1 MFSNFISKLELW
13 GKLENQYDYSKD
25 QAQTQKKLEEIYENL
40 KKQFSNDIDE
50 KQQNIKNLMDNL
62 KGKTVPEEVMKIIN
76 EEMQRFM
83 QMEKNHGDW
92 QVTKTYLEYLTKMPF
107 GVHGEDNFDIA
118 MARDIL
124 DKGHYG
130 MQDVKQRILEFIAVG
145 KLNQSV

>member
-1 MFSNFISKLELW
+1 MQRVYANPDLHERLKDTNEMFSNFISKLELW

-40 KKQFSNDIDE
+40 KKQFSNDSDE

-83 QMEKNHGDW
+83 
-92 QVTKTYLEYLTKMPF
+92 
-107 GVHGEDNFDIA
+107 
-118 MARDIL
+118 
-124 DKGHYG
+124 
-130 MQDVKQRILEFIAVG
+130 
-145 KLNQSV
+145 